1 MSKKSKLA
9 IIIIVVS
16 FIIPLFVSKIS
27 APSFI
32 SSNEMR
38 ILDFQIPSYIVINE
52 KKPTILASIYDPF
65 KLSESFLKDSERK
78 SSIFNVLMIYKGKNK
93 YALVDNHIVKEGDK
107 IGDFSVVKIQ
117 NDRVLIKDKKGEQ
130 IWLKLEIY

>member
-38 ILDFQIPSYIVINE
+38 ILEFQIPSYIVINE
-52 KKPTILASIYDPF
+52 KKPTILGSIYDPF

-78 SSIFNVLMIYKGKNK
+78 ASIFNVLMIYKGKNK

-130 IWLKLEIY
+130 IWLKLEFY